1 MFCNAVV
8 PRKCPS
14 PCSPV
19 SKNLMNDTFPEP
31 PVAPGIS
38 RKKIIRK
45 RILLAEDEPGVREAL
60 ALLLSLDEHTV
71 IQATDGE
78 EALQLF
84 QAGQFDLVITDY
96 LMPEMKGDELAIAIN
111 RLAPAQPLI
120 MISAHAQTL
129 ADSGNPLIGVDTVLG
144 KPFKLEELRQAI
156 AEVLS

>member
-1 MFCNAVV
+1 MLHA
-8 PRKCPS
+8 RS
-14 PCSPV
+14 
-19 SKNLMNDTFPEP
+19 
-31 PVAPGIS
+31 GIS

-96 LMPEMKGDELAIAIN
+96 LMPELKGDELAIAIN

-129 ADSGNPLIGVDTVLG
+129 ADSGNPLIGIDTVLG

>member
-8 PRKCPS
+8 TRKCPS

-31 PVAPGIS
+31 RVAPGIS
-38 RKKIIRK
+38 PKKIIRK

-60 ALLLSLDEHTV
+60 ALSLSLDEHTV

-129 ADSGNPLIGVDTVLG
+129 ADSGNPLIGGDTVLG
-144 KPFKLEELRQAI
+144 KPFKFEELRQAI

>member
-1 MFCNAVV
+1 
-8 PRKCPS
+8 
-14 PCSPV
+14 
-19 SKNLMNDTFPEP
+19 
-31 PVAPGIS
+31 
-38 RKKIIRK
+38 
-45 RILLAEDEPGVREAL
+45 
-60 ALLLSLDEHTV
+60 LLSLDEHTV